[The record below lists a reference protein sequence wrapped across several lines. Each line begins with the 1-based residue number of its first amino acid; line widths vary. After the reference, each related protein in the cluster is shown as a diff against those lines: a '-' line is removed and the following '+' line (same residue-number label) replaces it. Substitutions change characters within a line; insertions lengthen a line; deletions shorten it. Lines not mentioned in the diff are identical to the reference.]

1 MYLHRCLRINK
12 PTVVHETFDKE
23 VVIIEFNS
31 GNYYSLD
38 KAGADIWGFIERG
51 ANVDEILEGIT
62 HLYKG
67 SASVIEN
74 AINQLLDELQQEL
87 LIVPDNSKE
96 PGNNREVKLNINPD
110 TETEKPDFQ
119 VPIIHKYT
127 DMQNLLLLDP
137 IHEVDETGW
146 PNIKLDSSLE
156 KK

>member
-1 MYLHRCLRINK
+1 MYLHRRFRINK
-12 PTVVHETFDKE
+12 PTVIHEIFDKE

-38 KAGADIWGFIERG
+38 KAGADIWSLIESN
-51 ANVDEILEGIT
+51 ANVGEIVEAIS

-67 SASVIEN
+67 SPSVIED
-74 AINQLLDELQQEL
+74 AVNQILDELQQEL
-87 LIVPDNSKE
+87 LIVSDNSKK
-96 PGNNREVKLNINPD
+96 PGNNKEVKLSIKTD
-110 TETEKPDFQ
+110 TETENPDFE
-119 VPIIHKYT
+119 VPVVHKYT

>member
-1 MYLHRCLRINK
+1 MYLHRRFRINK
-12 PTVVHETFDKE
+12 PTVIHEIFDKE

-38 KAGADIWGFIERG
+38 KAGADIWSFIERG
-51 ANVDEILEGIT
+51 ANVDEIIECIT

-67 SASVIEN
+67 SPSVIED
-74 AINQLLDELQQEL
+74 AVNQFLNELKQEN
-87 LIVPDNSKE
+87 LIIPDNAKE
-96 PGNNREVKLNINPD
+96 LESTKGLKVSVEIGS
-110 TETEKPDFQ
+110 ETEKPDFE